1 MNITLDYLKSNRKW
15 LVRDFRVWGDGGAVE
30 SDMIAT
36 ETDSSNSRIV
46 YLREFAGGIEQKVSF
61 ADLVDHRGNN
71 LPSSITNAEIT
82 LVPKNNVTAYI
93 RGTVGPSSF
102 RIAKD
107 RTEPS
112 DAKVDLLIL
121 EMN

>member
-36 ETDSSNSRIV
+36 ETDTSNSRVV
-46 YLREFAGGIEQKVSF
+46 YLREFAGGIEQRVSF
-61 ADLVDHRGNN
+61 DDLIDHRGNN
-71 LPSSITNAEIT
+71 LPAAISNAEIV
-82 LVPKNNVTAYI
+82 LIPKNGIRSYI

-102 RIAKD
+102 RIAKE
-107 RTEPS
+107 RSAPS
-112 DAKVDLLIL
+112 DASVDLLIM
-121 EMN
+121 EMS

>member
-36 ETDSSNSRIV
+36 EADSSNSRIV
-46 YLREFAGGIEQKVSF
+46 YLREFAGGVEQVVNFS
-61 ADLVDHRGNN
+61 DLVDHRGNN
-71 LPSSITNAEIT
+71 LPASIANAEIV
-82 LVPKNNVTAYI
+82 LIPKNEVNAYI

-102 RIAKD
+102 RIARD
-107 RTEPS
+107 RNEPADS
-112 DAKVDLLIL
+112 KVDLLIL
-121 EMN
+121 EMS